1 MERNVD
7 MAAANSS
14 DTSSG
19 PAVDSGPVST
29 GSKSYGAQLLFWY
42 LRLFFTMGFSAAAT
56 ATLWY
61 QFINKLFPLEVALYG
76 RGVTRPYDE
85 RAVIWAIS
93 SLVILAPTFYVF
105 AAILRKAIG
114 RNEVELNRGVRQWA
128 TYIFLSIV
136 AAIMLGDMITA
147 VRYVL
152 NGDYTTRFV
161 LKVLTILV
169 ITGWLFSY
177 VWLEIRSK
185 DAFATSRLPR
195 RMGITSAIVMLMSVA
210 TAFTLIDSPALAR
223 EKSFDRQR
231 EYDIQMLQ
239 YSVRNFYERHA
250 RMPESL
256 EELHEEGY
264 VHKRTMED
272 PKTGD
277 VYAYRIVNEKEFEIC
292 ATFATDN
299 REDDKGN
306 FRAYRPT
313 GPYGGSYRHGAE
325 HTCFTQNASE
335 P

>member
-1 MERNVD
+1 

-19 PAVDSGPVST
+19 PAFASGAEST
-29 GSKSYGAQLLFWY
+29 RSKSYGAKMLFWY

-76 RGVTRPYDE
+76 GGVNRPYDE

-93 SLVILAPTFYVF
+93 SLFILAPTFYVF

-114 RNEVELNRGVRQWA
+114 RNEVELDRGVRQW
-128 TYIFLSIV
+128 TSYLFLCIV

-152 NGDYTTRFV
+152 NGDYTTRFF

-177 VWLEIRSK
+177 VWLELRSK
-185 DAFATSRLPR
+185 DALAASSLPR
-195 RMGITSAIVMLMSVA
+195 TMGITSAVVMVISVA
-210 TAFTLIDSPALAR
+210 AAFTLIDSPALAR

-231 EYDIQMLQ
+231 EYNLASLQ
-239 YSVRNFYERHA
+239 YSVRNFYSRHA

-256 EELHEEGY
+256 EALHEDGY
-264 VHKRTMED
+264 VDRRAMED
-272 PKTGD
+272 PATGD
-277 VYAYRIVNEKEFEIC
+277 VYAYRIVNEEEFELC

-299 REDDKGN
+299 REDDDGLPRGY
-306 FRAYRPT
+306 RAT
-313 GPYGGSYRHGAE
+313 GPYALGLIRGGVV
-325 HTCFTQNASE
+325 
-335 P
+335 